1 MDLAAAR
8 RRTASAGIFTA
19 SMADVVFLLIV
30 FFVLTYSVSP
40 DLTRMELPR
49 TVVRTEV
56 PKGAAIIS
64 IAPSEVREVIRVST
78 GKERAIP
85 IGSDDEVVSFASTL
99 VAADRDQ
106 AFVVRADRGTH
117 YERIDF
123 VLDALKQADARQVYL
138 LSEQEAVE
146 GIGN

>member
-1 MDLAAAR
+1 MELAAAR
-8 RRTASAGIFTA
+8 RRKTRAGIFTA

-49 TVVRTEV
+49 TAVRTEV

-64 IAPSEVREVIRVST
+64 IAPSEDREVIRVST
-78 GKERAIP
+78 GKDRAIP
-85 IGSDDEVVSFASTL
+85 IGSDEEVVSFASTL
-99 VAADRDQ
+99 VAADPEQ
-106 AFVVRADRGTH
+106 AFVVRADRGVR

-123 VLDALKQADARQVYL
+123 VLDVLKQSNARQVYL

-146 GIGN
+146 